1 MWIYIHEEIKI
12 GLDLLPSDQIP
23 FFITERGRSLKEDRA
38 SRIISA
44 ATKEAGLSKDCVV
57 HGLRKRSA
65 TDLAD
70 SGSNDRDIMAV
81 TGHKTTAMVGHYT
94 KAADQRKRS
103 QAAII
108 RLNKNP
114 K

>member
-12 GLDLLPSDQIP
+12 GLDLLPSGQIP

-38 SRIISA
+38 SKIISA
-44 ATKEAGLSKDCVV
+44 ATKESGLSKDCVV

-70 SGSNDRDIMAV
+70 SRSNDRDIMAV

-94 KAADQRKRS
+94 KATDQRKRS